1 MFVQSIRR
9 SNDDM
14 VCVPLQEVSIV
25 CDIITSSTE
34 GSRTSRRR
42 GVIISVPDRC
52 CFVERFSV
60 LILIIC
66 TLIFNGFILTS
77 LIHFVYLSTF
87 IYYYAHTSMS
97 SLPSSYQMQLHRYV
111 CHPILPV
118 NDIIMLSL
126 SMYVIARTDPILSS
140 SESMNANHSMK

>member
-1 MFVQSIRR
+1 
-9 SNDDM
+9 M

-25 CDIITSSTE
+25 CVIQYHLLHRRLTNESSSGGHNFIT
-34 GSRTSRRR
+34 GSMLVCGKIQCSHSHYLHSHLQRIHSHLSYPFRLLIYLYLLLRPHFNVAAPF
-42 GVIISVPDRC
+42 VI
-52 CFVERFSV
+52 
-60 LILIIC
+60 
-66 TLIFNGFILTS
+66 
-77 LIHFVYLSTF
+77 
-87 IYYYAHTSMS
+87 
-97 SLPSSYQMQLHRYV
+97 YQMQLHRYV